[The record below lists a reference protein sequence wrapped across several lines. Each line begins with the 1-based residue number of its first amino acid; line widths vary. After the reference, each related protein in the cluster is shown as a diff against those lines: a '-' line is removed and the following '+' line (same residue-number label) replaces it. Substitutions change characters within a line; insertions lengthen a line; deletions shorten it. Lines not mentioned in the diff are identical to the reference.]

1 MPASTRTKAGQLSP
15 KSKQKSPVK
24 PKKRLLEN
32 DSDHHDDLQNGDHH
46 PQKRTKQA
54 PEVVHITN
62 GHTTKVKSRAKTP
75 SASSVANLSFPSF
88 ILSVPGQVLAVGD
101 NGMAQLGLKSA
112 ISERQNPQP
121 IPLPELVTQIAT
133 GPLHSICLT
142 EKNQIF
148 TFGCNDEHALGRA
161 DNTNDDDDQ
170 ADQFGLVDMSEV
182 IDINQEKII
191 QVVAGDSHT
200 LVLSNL
206 GKVYGWGTYRS
217 STTGV
222 YGLVQRGVMA
232 TKPVEIKLPEKIVK
246 LASGYDFVLFLSE
259 TGHVY
264 SCGNGET
271 GQLARLNRYAAEDG
285 LRGGIDRLIKPAPII
300 YNRMGLKAKN
310 VVFDDIFTGSHHFF
324 LKVHGHDWI
333 LGGGL
338 NNFNQLG
345 LPVDE
350 PVYFPTFIPS
360 LEGKKWV
367 KFSGGLHHTLGLTAD
382 GEVYA
387 MGRHHEGQLGIDQL
401 TTHLNQPTLIPNLSN
416 IIDISCGNHV
426 SFVIDR
432 SGKVFS
438 FGAGTSLQH
447 GHGNND
453 IKVPRMMSS
462 KFMDIKTVVN
472 IAVGA
477 QHTLFLTHDN
487 PKQDE
492 NEIK

>member
-1 MPASTRTKAGQLSP
+1 MPASTRTKAARSSP
-15 KSKQKSPVK
+15 KSKQTPVVKS
-24 PKKRLLEN
+24 KKRTLEEDN
-32 DSDHHDDLQNGDHH
+32 DQHDDTHNGDTQ
-46 PQKRTKQA
+46 PQKRTKPA

-62 GHTTKVKSRAKTP
+62 GHSTKIKPRAKTP
-75 SASSVANLSFPSF
+75 SASSVINVSFPAFS
-88 ILSVPGQVLAVGD
+88 LSTAGQVLAVGE

-112 ISERQNPQP
+112 ISQRQNPQP
-121 IPLPELVTQIAT
+121 VPLPELVIQIAC
-133 GPLHSICLT
+133 GPLHSVCLT

-148 TFGCNDEHALGRA
+148 TFGCNDEHALGRV
-161 DNTNDDDDQ
+161 DNDDDDDDE
-170 ADQFGLVDMSEV
+170 ADQFGLVDMSGV
-182 IDINQEKII
+182 MDVNQEKII
-191 QVVAGDSHT
+191 QLVAGDSHT
-200 LVLSNL
+200 LVLSDA
-206 GKVYGWGTYRS
+206 GKVYGWGTFRS

-222 YGLVQRGVMA
+222 YGLVQKGVMA
-232 TKPVEIKLPEKIVK
+232 KSLVEIILPEKIVK

-285 LRGGIDRLIKPAPII
+285 LRGGIDRLIRPAPII
-300 YNRMGLKAKN
+300 YNRIGIKAKN
-310 VVFDDIFTGSHHFF
+310 LLFDDIFTGSHHFF

-360 LEGKKWV
+360 LEGKKWT

-401 TTHLNQPTLIPNLSN
+401 TTHLSQPTLIPNLSN

-438 FGAGTSLQH
+438 FGAGTSLQC
-447 GHGNND
+447 GHGQED
-453 IKVPRMMSS
+453 IKIPRMMSS
-462 KFMDIKTVVN
+462 KFMDIKMITN

-487 PKQDE
+487 PNKDE
-492 NEIK
+492 N

>member
-1 MPASTRTKAGQLSP
+1 MPTSTRKKVSRTSSTKTKQISST
-15 KSKQKSPVK
+15 KSK
-24 PKKRLLEN
+24 KRSLE
-32 DSDHHDDLQNGDHH
+32 DSDHQDDFQNDDHH
-46 PQKRTKQA
+46 PQKRTKPA
-54 PEVVHITN
+54 PEIVHMTN
-62 GHTTKVKSRAKTP
+62 GYTTKIKSRAKTP
-75 SASSVANLSFPSF
+75 SASSVINVTFPSF
-88 ILSVPGQVLAVGD
+88 SLSKGGQVLAVGD

-112 ISERQNPQP
+112 ISQRQNPQP
-121 IPLPELVTQIAT
+121 VPLPEPIIQIAC
-133 GPLHSICLT
+133 GPLHSVCLT
-142 EKNQIF
+142 EKNQIY
-148 TFGCNDEHALGRA
+148 TFGCNDEHALGRP
-161 DNTNDDDDQ
+161 DNAIDDDDDDQ
-170 ADQFGLVDMSEV
+170 ADQFGLVDMSGV
-182 IDINQEKII
+182 MDINQEKITQI
-191 QVVAGDSHT
+191 VAGDSHT
-200 LVLSNL
+200 LVLSDA
-206 GKVYGWGTYRS
+206 GKVYGWGTFRS

-222 YGLVQRGVMA
+222 YGLVKKGVMA
-232 TKPVEIKLPEKIVK
+232 KTPVEIILPEKIVK

-300 YNRMGLKAKN
+300 YNRIGIKAKN
-310 VVFDDIFTGSHHFF
+310 LLFDDIFSGSHHFF

-360 LEGKKWV
+360 LEGKKWI

-382 GEVYA
+382 GEVYS
-387 MGRHHEGQLGIDQL
+387 MGRHHEGQLGIDEL
-401 TTHLNQPTLIPNLSN
+401 TKHLSEPTLIPNLSN

-447 GHGNND
+447 GHGQPD
-453 IKVPRMMSS
+453 IKIPRMMSS
-462 KFMDIKTVVN
+462 KYVDIKMILN

-487 PKQDE
+487 PNKDE
-492 NEIK
+492 N

>member
-1 MPASTRTKAGQLSP
+1 MPASVRKKAGRSSP
-15 KSKQKSPVK
+15 KNKQAATTKS
-24 PKKRLLEN
+24 KKRTLED
-32 DSDHHDDLQNGDHH
+32 DSDLHDDLHNGDSH
-46 PQKRTKQA
+46 PQKRTRPA
-54 PEVVHITN
+54 PEVVHLTN
-62 GHTTKVKSRAKTP
+62 GHATKTKSRAKTP
-75 SASSVANLSFPSF
+75 SASSVVNVSCPSF
-88 ILSVPGQVLAVGD
+88 SLSTAGQVLAVGD

-121 IPLPELVTQIAT
+121 VPLPELVVQIAC
-133 GPLHSICLT
+133 GPLHSVCLT
-142 EKNQIF
+142 QKNQIY

-161 DNTNDDDDQ
+161 DVNDEDDDE
-170 ADQFGLVDMSEV
+170 ADQFGLVDLSGVMDV
-182 IDINQEKII
+182 NQEKIVQI
-191 QVVAGDSHT
+191 VAGDSHT
-200 LVLSNL
+200 LVLSDA
-206 GKVYGWGTYRS
+206 GKVYGWGTFRS
-217 STTGV
+217 STAGV
-222 YGLVQRGVMA
+222 YGLVQKGVMA
-232 TKPVEIKLPEKIVK
+232 KTPVEIVLPEKIVK

-285 LRGGIDRLIKPAPII
+285 LRGGIDRLIRPAPII
-300 YNRMGLKAKN
+300 YNRMGIKARN
-310 VVFDDIFTGSHHFF
+310 VLFDDIFTGSHHFF

-345 LPVDE
+345 LPSDE

-367 KFSGGLHHTLGLTAD
+367 KFSGGLHHTLGLTAN

-387 MGRHHEGQLGIDQL
+387 IGRHHEGQLGIDQL
-401 TTHLNQPTLIPNLSN
+401 TGQLTEPTLIPNLSD
-416 IIDISCGNHV
+416 IVDISCGNHV
-426 SFVIDR
+426 SFVINR

-447 GHGNND
+447 GHGQQD
-453 IKVPRMMSS
+453 VKIPRMMSS
-462 KFMDIKTVVN
+462 KYMDIKMALN

-487 PKQDE
+487 PKKDE
-492 NEIK
+492 N